1 MVMQLGGWQW
11 SDTTVCE
18 TEISGSR
25 FTGPAMRHP
34 EAPKERPYRFNEKQV
49 RDLSVGLQCG
59 LNVILT
65 GPPGCGKTS
74 LPIALAARLGRP
86 AVRFNLD
93 GETRRSHLVGLSRP
107 ATDEN
112 GALTLRFDEG
122 KLVQAL
128 RSGWWIILDELDIA
142 PPNVTATLH
151 SVLEDVRVLTIP
163 ETGETVHAHPEAAI
177 FATGNTF
184 GYRGHS
190 RARHN
195 GTQMQNVA
203 FVDRFGMVVAIDY
216 PGIEEEIERVKLH
229 VPTLDPDYVDGIC
242 RVADELRKDEKFRAD
257 FSTRRLI
264 QWAKLVSH
272 YSIGNGQFDVLH
284 PMELAVVRKLE
295 SATDAKIAR
304 EVAQRIF
311 GYTEEEIAKVLGTAA
326 AGKKAG

>member
-1 MVMQLGGWQW
+1 MDMIKWDW
-11 SDTTVCE
+11 SIAGQRDV
-18 TEISGSR
+18 EIAGAT
-25 FTGPAMRHP
+25 FKAPEYRHP
-34 EAPKERPYRFNEKQV
+34 EAPAEKPYRFNEKQT
-49 RDLSVGLQCG
+49 RDLSIGLRCG

-86 AVRFNLD
+86 CVRFNLD
-93 GETRRSHLVGLSRP
+93 GETRRSHLIGISRP

-122 KLVQAL
+122 KFVQAL
-128 RSGWWIILDELDIA
+128 REGWWIVLDELDIA
-142 PPNVTATLH
+142 PPNVTAALH

-184 GYRGHS
+184 GYRGRT

-203 FVDRFGMVVAIDY
+203 FVDRFGMVLAVDY
-216 PGIEEEIERVKLH
+216 PSITEEIERIKLH
-229 VPTLDPDYVDGIC
+229 VPTLSQDYIDGIC
-242 RVADELRKDEKFRAD
+242 RVADDLRKDEKFRAD

-264 QWAKLVSH
+264 QWARLIEH
-272 YSIGNGQFDVLH
+272 YPIEHGQFDVLY

-295 SATDAKIAR
+295 SATDQKVAR
-304 EVAQRIF
+304 ELAARIF
-311 GYTEEEIAKVLGTAA
+311 GYTDDEIKKYLGEIAQKSA
-326 AGKKAG
+326 